1 MSTTHITRPRGA
13 AGFARTV
20 LGAVGVLA
28 LGFGGWQ
35 LLDGAGPGGLAE
47 VVLWLAGAVVL
58 HDGVLVPLVLAAGLL
73 IAGIRLRPVL
83 RAGLLTAGCL
93 TLLALP
99 LLLRPGKPGNPS
111 VLPHDYPLNWAIVV
125 GSTAAATLLAIGFIA
140 LAGGLRRR
148 ARTDR

>member
-1 MSTTHITRPRGA
+1 M
-13 AGFARTV
+13 
-20 LGAVGVLA
+20 GVLA
-28 LGFGGWQ
+28 LGFGGLQ
-35 LLDGAGPGGLAE
+35 LLVGTGPGGVAG
-47 VVLWLAGAVVL
+47 VALWLAGAVVL

-73 IAGIRLRPVL
+73 IAGTRLRPVL

-125 GSTAAATLLAIGFIA
+125 GSTAAATA
-140 LAGGLRRR
+140 LAAGCVALASRLGKR
-148 ARTDR
+148 ARTEG

>member
-1 MSTTHITRPRGA
+1 MSTTRVTRPKGA
-13 AGFARTV
+13 AGAVRIA

-28 LGFGGWQ
+28 LGFGGRQ

-73 IAGIRLRPVL
+73 IAGTRLRPVL
-83 RAGLLTAGCL
+83 RAGLLTSGCL

-99 LLLRPGKPGNPS
+99 PLLRPGKPGNPS

-125 GSTAAATLLAIGFIA
+125 GSTAGATVLAMGCVA
-140 LAGGLRRR
+140 LAARLRRR
-148 ARTDR
+148 ARTEG